1 MKNWKRGDIKRLVG
15 MYHEG
20 ENYSTIVNCLES
32 VGKTADTMD
41 EIKMPLL
48 KIVAVRICSER
59 GIETGIADARE
70 KYVVLR
76 AEDVLYGKIYPKLG
90 WEPVGCEYYREWLV
104 RKCKERNELNK
115 LNLDEKIADARIK
128 VDHSGGVSD
137 KVREEYGYIYGSSCR
152 NCGNRFISGSNEI
165 RDRCKRRICGGC
177 SKVTTP
183 KLGCV
188 RSHSRG
194 QACDFRGRY
203 KGYDCFTSGPATGYG
218 GG

>member
-1 MKNWKRGDIKRLVG
+1 MV
-15 MYHEG
+15 
-20 ENYSTIVNCLES
+20 
-32 VGKTADTMD
+32 
-41 EIKMPLL
+41 
-48 KIVAVRICSER
+48 
-59 GIETGIADARE
+59 

-194 QACDFRGRY
+194 QACDFRVFTHKLSLDVSTVILTMKVVTQMEFLSGNKSSLCESNWELLTVIETGEVVVTLEDAEDSTK
-203 KGYDCFTSGPATGYG
+203 KGKCIIPKCKEEIKYSSFFILGFR
-218 GG
+218 